1 MPANVRLR
9 QTKAPTSETRGLSG
23 QLFMRQV
30 QCIVAALLLMA
41 VVTGCSSRREPEII
55 ETHPITGTVTYR
67 GKPLANILVI
77 FHPAKGQGRPGAS
90 RTDANGH
97 FPCPTTHRESDGVIP
112 GQHTVT
118 IANLQPTVADSAVAT
133 SSTGGSTPQV
143 KFPAKYEEVATSPL
157 KVDVAQP
164 DQVVE
169 FELKD

>member
-9 QTKAPTSETRGLSG
+9 QSRSLRLETRSPFEHERPLSV
-23 QLFMRQV
+23 RW
-30 QCIVAALLLMA
+30 AAAMLLLVA
-41 VVTGCSSRREPEII
+41 VVSGCTSRREPEII
-55 ETHPITGTVTYR
+55 ETYPITGTVTYK

-77 FHPAKGQGRPGAS
+77 FHPANGQGRPGAS

-112 GQHTVT
+112 GPHTVT
-118 IANLQPTVADSAVAT
+118 IANIQPTVADSAVAT
-133 SSTGGSTPQV
+133 GSPGGSTPKV
-143 KFPAKYEEVATSPL
+143 KFPAKYEEIATSPL

-164 DQVVE
+164 DQVAE